1 MKKLNKIL
9 SVGLSLAMCVSMV
22 APAFAA
28 NFDDLQNAVNG
39 EYGTPGVKIGDTGRY
54 GYGNSLNEE
63 NTQYEI
69 EAWDD
74 GGTRRVEL
82 NADVE
87 FDKDVDGNRDNG
99 GIWFWRTDKEVA
111 IELNGHDIDLNP
123 GAELDAE
130 TGKFYDKAGNEVDD
144 ADLNQG
150 TVLIVTGG
158 SLTITDS
165 EGTGKITGGN
175 AWSNSKP
182 GESYKDSTGT
192 TGVGAVYV
200 ENNGSFTMEGGSV
213 SGNRS
218 QGPAICA
225 ENTDRA
231 KDSSNLDVTLKG
243 VTVENNYTEA
253 GGTIYF
259 RDHAGTVNATI
270 EDCVI
275 TGNVAEGDAI
285 DFGIYGKGQGL
296 NATVTNTTITG
307 NRVDKDDGRTYDHGG
322 VALWQ
327 GDGKNLN
334 VTFDGCTIQ
343 DNEGGCT
350 GIYYDK
356 RGEDGLT
363 ITDGNNTICGN
374 GQVGNEGTSVTYQD
388 GTTLDAMHT
397 DKYWETLGGTEEEG
411 TCVAAGSIS
420 YVCPFCKCPHTV
432 ETAMDPDNHDMGEW
446 HTTKE
451 PGPGVAG
458 EEQRECM
465 RGCGLVEVRPIDP
478 LPIDPLP
485 VYNPT
490 PVTGDETEIED
501 VEVPLA
507 GIFTRADAI
516 GYLWEQTGKPEAEL
530 STFADVPEDHQWAVA
545 IGWAQDMGIAVADE
559 DGNFRPDDL
568 VLRSTED
575 IEGEFQEFLN
585 RYAVFAGIEL
595 DEGELF
601 IKLAGAADDVIMGE
615 EAQVIFNDFFAKL
628 AAALAQAA

>member
-28 NFDDLQNAVNG
+28 SFEDLQNAVNG
-39 EYGTPGVKIGDTGRY
+39 EYGKPGVDIGDGRY
-54 GYGNSLNEE
+54 GYGNVLNEE
-63 NTQYEI
+63 ENRYEI
-69 EAWDD
+69 EAWDE
-74 GGTRRVEL
+74 GGTRKVEL

-87 FDKDVDGNRDNG
+87 FDKDVDADRDNG
-99 GIWFWRTDKEVA
+99 GIWFWRTDKEVS

-123 GAELDAE
+123 DAELDAE
-130 TGKFYDKAGNEVDD
+130 TGKFYDEDGNEVDD
-144 ADLNQG
+144 ADLNKG

-182 GESYKDSTGT
+182 GESYKDGTGT
-192 TGVGAVYV
+192 MGVGAVYV

-225 ENTDRA
+225 ENTEKA
-231 KDSSNLDVTLKG
+231 KDSSTLNVALKG
-243 VTVENNYTEA
+243 VTVENNYTEE

-259 RDHAGTVNATI
+259 RAHAGNVNATI
-270 EDCVI
+270 EDCTI

-285 DFGIYGKGQGL
+285 DFGIYERGQSL
-296 NATVTNTTITG
+296 NATVKNTTITG
-307 NRVDKDDGRTYDHGG
+307 NRVDKDDNRTYDHGG

-327 GDGKNLN
+327 GNCKALN
-334 VTFDGCTIQ
+334 VTFDGCVIQ

-374 GQVGNEGTSVTYQD
+374 GQVGNEGTSVTYHD
-388 GTTLDAMHT
+388 GTTEGALHT
-397 DKYWETLGGTEEEG
+397 DKYWATLDGTVEEA
-411 TCVAAGSIS
+411 TCMANGSIS
-420 YVCPFCKCPHTV
+420 YTCPFCKTLHTV
-432 ETAMDPDNHDMGEW
+432 ETAIDPDNHDMGDW
-446 HTTKE
+446 HVTKQ

-458 EEQRECM
+458 EEQRECQ
-465 RGCGLVEVRPIDP
+465 RGCGLVETRPLDP
-478 LPIDPLP
+478 LPLP
-485 VYNPT
+485 DDNTV
-490 PVTGDETEIED
+490 EIED
-501 VEVPLA
+501 VDVPLA

-516 GYLWEQTGKPEAEL
+516 GYLWEQSGKPEAEL
-530 STFADVPEDHQWAVA
+530 STFADVPEDHYWAVA
-545 IGWAQDMGIAVADE
+545 IGWAQDMGIALPDQ

-568 VLRSTED
+568 VLRSVESLE
-575 IEGEFQEFLN
+575 ISPEGELQEFLN
-585 RYAVFAGIEL
+585 RYAVFAGIKL

-601 IKLAGAADDVIMGE
+601 IELAGAWDDVIMGE